1 MSDITDQLNSSRNI
15 YGGSDLTN
23 PAYSAASKSLNLSSA
38 TNSIINA
45 IGPTISTIPFTIT
58 YEDNLGLF
66 GAENYYTKVNLD
78 IIDTGNQQIIVNDYI
93 GLTRSTDVALLNT
106 YSAVTEDDLLDLG
119 PVNDFDPALREL
131 GIDEVPELFITL
143 KLNNEGTGN
152 IYNDRH
158 IEANLY
164 DSELNIVDYSDPL
177 INSKGEFY
185 VGVHCYNTR
194 RIPYKISVTIGT
206 AALVPEQLTD
216 EQRRTILA

>member
-23 PAYSAASKSLNLSSA
+23 PAYNAASKSLNLSSA

>member
-23 PAYSAASKSLNLSSA
+23 PAYNAASKSLNLSSA

-164 DSELNIVDYSDPL
+164 DSELYIVDYSDPL

>member
-1 MSDITDQLNSSRNI
+1 MTDITDQLNSSRNI

-23 PAYSAASKSLNLSSA
+23 PAYNAASKSLNLSSA

-206 AALVPEQLTD
+206 SALVPEQLTD

>member
-23 PAYSAASKSLNLSSA
+23 PAYNAASKSLNLSSA

-185 VGVHCYNTR
+185 GGVHCYNTR